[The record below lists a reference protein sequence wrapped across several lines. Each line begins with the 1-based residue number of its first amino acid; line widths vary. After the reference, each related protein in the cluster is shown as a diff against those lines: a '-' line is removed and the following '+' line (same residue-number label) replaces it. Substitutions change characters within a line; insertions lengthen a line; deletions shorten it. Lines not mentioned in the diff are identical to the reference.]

1 MAWRIQNLN
10 RKKSGPPSTEDIS
23 DFWLLFACSF
33 GRSVV
38 RSVNCLLLEW
48 NNNNQF
54 CLFCLVWFDFVLFG
68 CLGERSLF

>member
-33 GRSVV
+33 GRSVI
-38 RSVNCLLLEW
+38 RSIASSGIIIITVS
-48 NNNNQF
+48 Q
-54 CLFCLVWFDFVLFG
+54 FCLVWFGLILFVWVFG
-68 CLGERSLF
+68 